1 MIKKKIKSIIKN
13 RTGYDKILFS
23 GRANTSIWKIGLYL
37 KKKKK
42 NKYCTPVD
50 FMCITCRDFQ
60 YFRF

>member
-42 NKYCTPVD
+42 K
-50 FMCITCRDFQ
+50 
-60 YFRF
+60 